1 MKPST
6 KILLAFYGDDFT
18 GSTDA
23 LEFITR
29 AGAKAVLFTETPT
42 AEQLAAIPGLNVYGV
57 AGKTRS
63 LSPDEMEKIL
73 IPAFEQMKAMGAR
86 HVHYKVCSTFDSSE
100 TIGSIGKAIDC
111 GTTVFKNEFTPV
123 LGGMPALGRYCL
135 FGNLFAK
142 MGIGSDG
149 AIFRLDRHPSMSI
162 HPVTPAME
170 SDLTKL
176 LGSQT
181 TKKTGLIDILKVSG
195 SRGDIN
201 QAVEKLLAEK
211 TSVLVYDA
219 LKNEDLV
226 SFASHL
232 DAIATGYKM
241 TLFSVGSSGIEMGL
255 GTHWMRNGL
264 MSPVKEWAPV
274 TKAEPLLVVSGSCSP
289 VTAAQIDYANANGF
303 EEIVLDAVKIC
314 NDDTLDGNQLA
325 EIVDKLQQKKNL
337 IVHTGLKQAQNLSSE
352 KLGTAL
358 GSIAKKVVLKAGVKR
373 ILVAGGDTSSYAA
386 RAMEIDA
393 VEMLAPLVTGAPLC
407 KVHSRN
413 EAMHGLEVNFKGGQ
427 VGPENYFMMVVNG
440 GRPSAA
446 HGSINSP

>member
-1 MKPST
+1 MRNQLKNSGVNKVKPSA

-29 AGAKAVLFTETPT
+29 AGAKAVLFTEVPT
-42 AEQLAAIPGLNVYGV
+42 AEQLVAIPGLNVYGV

-63 LSPDEMEKIL
+63 LPPDEMEKIL
-73 IPAFEQMKAMGAR
+73 IPAFEQMKAIGAR
-86 HVHYKVCSTFDSSE
+86 HVHYKVCSTFDSSPA
-100 TIGSIGKAIDC
+100 IGSIGKAIDC
-111 GTTVFKNEFTPV
+111 GSEVFKNEFTPV

-149 AIFRLDRHPSMSI
+149 AIYRLDRHPSMSK
-162 HPVTPAME
+162 HPVTPATE
-170 SDLTKL
+170 SDLTRVL
-176 LGSQT
+176 SAQT
-181 TKKTGLIDILKVSG
+181 TKKTGLVDILKVSG

-201 QAVEKLLAEK
+201 LAVENLIANK
-211 TSVLVYDA
+211 TTVLVYDA
-219 LKNEDLV
+219 LKSEDLV
-226 SFASHL
+226 SIASHL
-232 DAIATGYKM
+232 DAIATGYKI

-255 GTHWMRNGL
+255 GTHWMRNGY
-264 MSPVKEWAPV
+264 MSPVKEWAQISSA
-274 TKAEPLLVVSGSCSP
+274 TPLLVVSGSCSP
-289 VTAAQIDYANANGF
+289 VTAAQISYAKANGF

-314 NDDTLDGNQLA
+314 NEDTLDGDQLA
-325 EIVDKLQQKKNL
+325 EIVEKLQQKKHL
-337 IVHTGLKQAQNLSSE
+337 IVHTGTKQAQSLSSE

-358 GSIAKKVVLKAGVKR
+358 GAIAKKAVIKAGVKR

-393 VEMLAPLVTGAPLC
+393 VEMLAPLVAGAPLC

-413 EAMHGLEVNFKGGQ
+413 EAMQGLEVNFKGGQ
-427 VGPENYFMMVVNG
+427 VGGKEYFLKVRG
-440 GRPSAA
+440 EG
-446 HGSINSP
+446 

>member
-1 MKPST
+1 LEVNNVKQLSN
-6 KILLAFYGDDFT
+6 ILLAFYGDDFT

-29 AGAKAVLFTETPT
+29 AGAKAVLFTEVPT
-42 AEQLAAIPGLNVYGV
+42 AEQLAAIPGLQVYGV

-63 LSPDEMEKIL
+63 LSLAEMEKTL
-73 IPAFEQMKAMGAR
+73 LPAFEQMKAIGAR
-86 HVHYKVCSTFDSSE
+86 HVHYKICSTFDSSA
-100 TIGSIGKAIDC
+100 TVGSIGKAIDC
-111 GTTVFKNEFTPV
+111 GLAVFKNEFTPV
-123 LGGMPALGRYCL
+123 LGGMPVLGRYCL

-149 AIFRLDRHPSMSI
+149 AIYRLDRHPSMSI
-162 HPVTPAME
+162 HPVTPATE

-176 LGSQT
+176 LAGQT
-181 TKKTGLIDILKVSG
+181 SKKTGLVDILKVSG
-195 SRGDIN
+195 SNGDIN
-201 QAVEKLLAEK
+201 QAVEKLIAEQN
-211 TSVLVYDA
+211 TILVYDA
-219 LKNEDLV
+219 MKHEDLV
-226 SFASHL
+226 SIASHL

-264 MSPVKEWAPV
+264 MNPVKEWAPV
-274 TKAEPLLVVSGSCSP
+274 SKAEPLLVVSGSCSP
-289 VTAAQIDYANANGF
+289 VTAAQIIYAKANGF
-303 EEIVLDAVKIC
+303 EEIILDAVKIC
-314 NDDTLDGNQLA
+314 NDDTMDENQLSA
-325 EIVDKLQQKKNL
+325 IMEKLQSKKNL
-337 IVHTGLKQAQNLSSE
+337 IVHTGSKLSKNLSSE

-358 GSIAKKVVLKAGVKR
+358 GAIAKKAVVKAGVKR

-413 EAMHGLEVNFKGGQ
+413 VAMQGLEVNFKGGQ
-427 VGPENYFMMVVNG
+427 VGGKEYFLKVSG
-440 GRPSAA
+440 QL
-446 HGSINSP
+446 